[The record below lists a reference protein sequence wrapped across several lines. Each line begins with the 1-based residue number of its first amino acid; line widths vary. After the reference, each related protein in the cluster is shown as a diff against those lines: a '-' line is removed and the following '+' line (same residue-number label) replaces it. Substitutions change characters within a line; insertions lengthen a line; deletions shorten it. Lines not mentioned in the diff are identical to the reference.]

1 MNKTA
6 VFIVCVFLL
15 VFYNEPALAKRP
27 QFVIPFNQVGSN
39 IIIPIRINQST
50 ELNFIFDTGVKHT
63 IITELH
69 SEDSLGLNFTTEMT
83 IRGLGGGDPIQTLL
97 SRQNEI
103 EIEDFKIDSVSLF
116 VMKENIFQLSRHL
129 GYNVNGIIGYELI
142 KNHVVRIDYSTKKL
156 KFYTPGD
163 IKIPRNFR
171 KIPMHLIDSKPYI
184 NGEFILHGEKRNVN
198 LLFDTGAELSLWL
211 VNFGERGFN
220 IPDKSIRTYIG
231 QGLNG
236 EIFGKVGRIEQF
248 NIGGYYIKNPVTAFP
263 DSIAIAQIVK
273 NEKRDG
279 TLGSEIIR
287 RFNVILSY
295 PDTFMYIRKNSYF
308 NASFSFNTTG
318 IEITQPIPGLR
329 FYEVA
334 ELWEGSPA
342 ALAGLRKGD
351 YIVNVNYVNTAGL
364 SLIELKELL
373 RSNSGFVRMTINRN
387 GVQMRLRFRV
397 EKI

>member
-1 MNKTA
+1 
-6 VFIVCVFLL
+6 
-15 VFYNEPALAKRP
+15 
-27 QFVIPFNQVGSN
+27 
-39 IIIPIRINQST
+39 
-50 ELNFIFDTGVKHT
+50 
-63 IITELH
+63 
-69 SEDSLGLNFTTEMT
+69 
-83 IRGLGGGDPIQTLL
+83 LGGGDPIQTLL

-103 EIEDFKIDSVSLF
+103 EIEDFAIDSVSLF

-142 KNHVVRIDYSTKKL
+142 KNHVVRIDYTTKKL

-184 NGEFILHGEKRNVN
+184 NGEFILHGEKRVVN

-220 IPDKSIRTYIG
+220 IPGKSIRTYIG

-287 RFNVILSY
+287 RFNVIISY

-342 ALAGLRKGD
+342 AVAGLRKGD
-351 YIVNVNYVNTAGL
+351 YIVSVNYVNTDKL

-373 RSNSGFVRMTINRN
+373 RSNSGTIRMTINRN